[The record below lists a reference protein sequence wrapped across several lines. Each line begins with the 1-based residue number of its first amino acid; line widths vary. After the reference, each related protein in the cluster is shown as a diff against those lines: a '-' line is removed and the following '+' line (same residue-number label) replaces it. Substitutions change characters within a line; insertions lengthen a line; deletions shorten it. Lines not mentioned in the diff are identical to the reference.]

1 MYFKDAKMD
10 EIMKEL
16 PGKAVSE
23 LMKRAGEMWRVV
35 DPNTKSHFDQM
46 AAQDKTRYYNEMNQY
61 KGSATNSGKKRI

>member
-23 LMKRAGEMWRVV
+23 LMKRAGEMWRGA
-35 DPNTKSHFDQM
+35 DSNTKSQFDQL
-46 AAQDKTRYYNEMNQY
+46 AAQDRTRY
-61 KGSATNSGKKRI
+61 

>member
-23 LMKRAGEMWRVV
+23 LMKRAGEMWREV
-35 DPNTKSHFDQM
+35 DANTKSHFDQM
-46 AAQDKTRYYNEMNQY
+46 AAQDRTRY
-61 KGSATNSGKKRI
+61 